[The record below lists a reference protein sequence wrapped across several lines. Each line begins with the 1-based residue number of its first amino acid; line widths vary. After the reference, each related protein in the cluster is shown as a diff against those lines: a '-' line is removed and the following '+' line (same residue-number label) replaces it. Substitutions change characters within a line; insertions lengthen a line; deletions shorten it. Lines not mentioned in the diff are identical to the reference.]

1 MENELDTT
9 NNLISKDEYI
19 RKIVIKD
26 VKVTGVI
33 KFEGHVISMTRK
45 RNDTKNTY
53 PSLIGFFVR

>member
-9 NNLISKDEYI
+9 NNLISRNEYI

-26 VKVTGVI
+26 VKVTEVI
-33 KFEGHVISMTRK
+33 QFEGHVISMTRK

-53 PSLIGFFVR
+53 PSLIRFFVR